1 MRRHCQSIFR
11 KSIKQHSQTP
21 DSSRADSRKQ
31 AQISSFFNPSTIKA
45 TFLSLVLAIT
55 LVFPAQA
62 HAGFFSFIGE
72 AFSTNTAAAQAESE
86 VVMTNSQN
94 VALLQATPVIDPKT
108 KTVDSLSIIDD
119 SALVAESGPLGTAAD
134 VALDMPASDQISV
147 YVVHK
152 GDTIGDIAKMFSVSA
167 NTIYWAN
174 DVVKGQALKEGQT
187 LVILPVTGVKYTVKK
202 GDTLAGIAK
211 KFSADADDIA
221 KYNGISADTLAIG
234 EEIIVPDG
242 EMSASA
248 SKVSPSASSSKAS
261 YSGYYIKPIPC
272 RLTQNIHGNG
282 GVDMSCGTSGTAIK
296 AAASGTVIVANK
308 SGWGGGYGSYVVIK
322 HPNGTQTLYAH
333 MSKVAASVGQSVS
346 QGEVIGYVGN
356 TGKSTGPHLHFEV
369 RGAKNPGSNGSW
381 ASR

>member
-1 MRRHCQSIFR
+1 M
-11 KSIKQHSQTP
+11 
-21 DSSRADSRKQ
+21 
-31 AQISSFFNPSTIKA
+31 
-45 TFLSLVLAIT
+45 SLVLAIA

-72 AFSTNTAAAQAESE
+72 AFSANTAAAQAENE
-86 VVMTNSQN
+86 VVITNPQN
-94 VALLQATPVIDPKT
+94 LGLLQATPVIDPKA

-134 VALDMPASDQISV
+134 IAIDMPASDQISV

-174 DVVKGQALKEGQT
+174 DIAKGQALKEGQT

-202 GDTLAGIAK
+202 GDTLASIAK
-211 KFSADADDIA
+211 KFSADAEDIG
-221 KYNGISADTLAIG
+221 KYNGIAVTSVLSIG
-234 EEIIVPDG
+234 DEIIIPDG
-242 EMSASA
+242 EMSATTTKATGSSSA
-248 SKVSPSASSSKAS
+248 SKSASPA

-272 RLTQNIHGNG
+272 RITQNVHGNNAI
-282 GVDMSCGTSGTAIK
+282 DMSCGGSGAPI
-296 AAASGTVIVANK
+296 AAAAGGKVVVANT
-308 SGWGGGYGSYVVIK
+308 SGWGGGYGKYVVIS
-322 HPNGTQTLYAH
+322 HSNGTQTLYAH
-333 MSKVAASVGQSVS
+333 MSGLKVSVGDVVK
-346 QGEVIGYVGN
+346 QGETIGYVGN
-356 TGKSTGPHLHFEV
+356 TGKSTGAHLHFEV